1 MHIEKIKKIFEESMD
16 SVAQKS
22 EYNNNVKEELSEINL
37 LKDQKDIEEILNKF
51 YNLNENLKKKAF
63 GKKAEEIFKC
73 IPMKM
78 EQFYD
83 RFDKECM
90 EIPIFRYY
98 EPRNVLQ
105 RLMYSSNEDLVII
118 KDKLIKRAELYSS
131 LLIEEKDNLI
141 KLKDIIDEYIKDKSA
156 SIKIVMLEDFS
167 KSLNYIINKYN
178 ENLTNEEK

>member
-1 MHIEKIKKIFEESMD
+1 
-16 SVAQKS
+16 
-22 EYNNNVKEELSEINL
+22 
-37 LKDQKDIEEILNKF
+37 
-51 YNLNENLKKKAF
+51 
-63 GKKAEEIFKC
+63 
-73 IPMKM
+73 
-78 EQFYD
+78 
-83 RFDKECM
+83 M

-167 KSLNYIINKYN
+167 KSLKLYNK
-178 ENLTNEEK
+178 

>member
-1 MHIEKIKKIFEESMD
+1 MD
-16 SVAQKS
+16 LVAQKS
-22 EYNNNVKEELSEINL
+22 EYYEVKKDELSEISL
-37 LKDQKDIEEILNKF
+37 VQDQENMQKILNKF
-51 YNLNENLKKKAF
+51 YEINESLKEKSF
-63 GKKAEEIFKC
+63 GKKAEEIFRC

-118 KDKLIKRAELYSS
+118 KDKMVKRAELYSE
-131 LLIEEKDNLI
+131 LLLEEKDNLI
-141 KLKDIIDEYIKDKSA
+141 KLKDSIDEYVNDKSA

-167 KSLNYIINKYN
+167 KSLNYIINKYD
-178 ENLTNEEK
+178 ENLTKSEK